1 MQFVVP
7 RPLDAY
13 AGKIL
18 VSPQMKSR
26 LVKDQNKPKPN
37 ENQNKMTYKRKA
49 KPFQLCLWGPVAIVA
64 PDAVT
69 SVLLRVSALSLPA
82 ASAQIASSC

>member
-18 VSPQMKSR
+18 ASPQMKSR

-49 KPFQLCLWGPVAIVA
+49 KPFQLCLWRLVAIVA

>member
-13 AGKIL
+13 TGKIL

-49 KPFQLCLWGPVAIVA
+49 KPFQLCLWGLVAIVA
-64 PDAVT
+64 PNAVT